1 MIKEAWQKLLA
12 KWPVDK
18 KVVVTALVIAAPL
31 LVFVVLSEEVLEGE
45 TLGVDNFLL
54 TAFRNPARPDQ
65 LIGPDW
71 MLTTVQDISSLGGV
85 SVIVLLSTLVGL
97 FFLLRKQWH
106 LLAFYISSV
115 IGGTLAMVLLKSV
128 FSRPRPSIVPHLSHV
143 SLESYP
149 SGHSMVSAIVY
160 LTLGAILARSTKSLA
175 MRMYYLGS
183 ACLLTLIIGV
193 SRIMLGVHYPSDVLA
208 GWCAGIVWAGS
219 SYLVAQMLQRKGV
232 IEKPGAKAN
241 STDQVNDSDDYS
253 TTDQGESL

>member
-1 MIKEAWQKLLA
+1 MIKATWQKIRD
-12 KWPVDK
+12 KWSTDK
-18 KVVVTALVIAAPL
+18 KVVVIALIIAAFL
-31 LVFVVLSEEVLEGE
+31 LLFVELSEEVLEGE

-54 TAFRNPARPDQ
+54 TAFRDPARTDQ
-65 LIGPDW
+65 LIGPGW

-97 FFLLRKQWH
+97 FFLFRKQWH
-106 LLAFYISSV
+106 LLVFYISSV
-115 IGGTLAMVLLKSV
+115 TGGTLAMVLLKSL
-128 FSRPRPSIVPHLSHV
+128 FNRPRPSIVPHLSHV

-219 SYLVAQMLQRKGV
+219 SYLIAQTLQRKGV
-232 IEKPGAKAN
+232 IENPGTKG
-241 STDQVNDSDDYS
+241 DLNDSAASNDTASNNDA
-253 TTDQGESL
+253 QQ